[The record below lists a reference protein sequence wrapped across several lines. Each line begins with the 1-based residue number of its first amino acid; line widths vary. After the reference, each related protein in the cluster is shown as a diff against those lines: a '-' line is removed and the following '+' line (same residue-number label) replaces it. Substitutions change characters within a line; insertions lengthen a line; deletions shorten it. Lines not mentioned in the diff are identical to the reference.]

1 MLIYTE
7 EYISDLIGIQ
17 KSIPNLKDLYKRK
30 VLITGSTGLIGSAI
44 IDFMM
49 ELNHQCNAE
58 IKIYAAARSED
69 KLKRRF
75 PRTAEAYGLYYVKYD
90 AETAIDFELDV
101 DFIIHG
107 ASNAHPKAFV
117 KEPVD
122 TMVANIYGVK
132 NLLEYTKK
140 HAVRRIL
147 YISSSE
153 VYGKRNNNHPY
164 VEDDYG
170 YLDLLNP
177 RACYPMSKRAAE
189 TLCAAYIEQYDIDA
203 VIVRPGHVYG
213 PTMTAD
219 DSRASSQ
226 FPRDVKAGKNIVMKS
241 AGLQLR
247 SYCYVLDCVS
257 AIITVLLNGK
267 NGEAYNISNKD
278 SIVCIRDMAECFA
291 RISKS
296 KVVFEKAEESERMG
310 YNLMDNSSLDSVKI
324 ESLGWRGLFSMESG
338 AQRTLNSLA

>member
-1 MLIYTE
+1 MLIYTK
-7 EYISDLIGIQ
+7 EYIADLIGIQ
-17 KSIPNLKDLYKRK
+17 KVIPNLKDLYKKR

-44 IDFMM
+44 IDFLM
-49 ELNHQCNAE
+49 ELNHLYNAGIE
-58 IKIYAAARSED
+58 IYAAARNED
-69 KLKRRF
+69 KLRRRF
-75 PRTAEAYGLYYVKYD
+75 SRAAEAYGLHHVKYD
-90 AETAIDFELDV
+90 AETAIVFDLDI

-107 ASNAHPKAFV
+107 ASNAHPKAFA

-140 HAVRRIL
+140 HDVKRIL
-147 YISSSE
+147 FISSSE
-153 VYGKRNNNHPY
+153 VYGKKNNNRPY
-164 VEDDYG
+164 TEDEYG
-170 YLDLLNP
+170 YVDLLNP

-189 TLCAAYIEQYDIDA
+189 TLCAAYVEQFNIDA
-203 VIVRPGHVYG
+203 VIVRPGHIYG
-213 PTMTAD
+213 PTMTEV

-226 FPRDVKAGKNIVMKS
+226 FPRDVKAGKPIVMKS

-267 NGEAYNISNKD
+267 IGEAYNISNKD
-278 SIVCIRDMAECFA
+278 SIVSIRDMAECFA

-296 KVVFEKAEESERMG
+296 KVVFEKAEESENIG
-310 YNLMDNSSLDSVKI
+310 YNLMDNSSLDSQKI